1 MTLPCRTWGSFTN
14 LKKKNLLSIETFARC
29 TIDLIDFDLD
39 TSYES

>member
-14 LKKKNLLSIETFARC
+14 LKKNLLSIETFTRC
-29 TIDLIDFDLD
+29 TIDQIDFDLD